1 MTQKQEI
8 GAHMKAVIFDLD
20 GTLADSLDSI
30 TYCTNRTIAKF
41 GYAPLERDRYRYFV
55 GDGAAELVK
64 RVLIASGDMK
74 LQYYKEAQEEYA
86 KNFIEDCMYKVVP
99 YSGIVDTLVEL
110 KKRGIQI
117 AVNSNKPH
125 PRTVDVVHT
134 LFGTEMFDMIQGQT
148 SELRRKPSPDGVL
161 HIAESLKIK
170 LSDIVYVGDTST
182 DMLTGKSAG
191 VYTIGVLWGFRDR
204 QELEENHADAII
216 AHPAELLQL

>member
-1 MTQKQEI
+1 
-8 GAHMKAVIFDLD
+8 MKAVIFDLD

-41 GYAPLERDRYRYFV
+41 GFAPFERDRYRYFV

-64 RVLIASGDMK
+64 RVLIASGDKK

-86 KNFIEDCMYKVVP
+86 KNFLEDCMYHVTP
-99 YSGIVDTLVEL
+99 YPGIMDTLKKL
-110 KKRGIQI
+110 KKCGIQL

-125 PRTVDVVHT
+125 LRTIDVVHT

-148 SELRRKPSPDGVL
+148 PELRRKPSPDGVL
-161 HIAESLKIK
+161 YIADTLK
-170 LSDIVYVGDTST
+170 LNLPDIVYVGDTST
-182 DMLTGKSAG
+182 DMKTGKSAG
-191 VYTIGVLWGFRDR
+191 VFTVGVLWGFRDR
-204 QELEENHADAII
+204 EELEENHADVII